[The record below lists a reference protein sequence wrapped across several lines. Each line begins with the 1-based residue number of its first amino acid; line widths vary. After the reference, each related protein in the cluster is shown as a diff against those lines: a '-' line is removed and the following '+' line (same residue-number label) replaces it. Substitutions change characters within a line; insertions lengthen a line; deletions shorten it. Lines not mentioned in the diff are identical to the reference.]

1 LRVRCLRESVRRER
15 RRRRR
20 RVDHLD
26 IGYIVTRMNRVTM
39 MDDDAVQIVTDGLSL
54 AVAILWL
61 LGLLFLLVV
70 FSRRG
75 GAGRVHW

>member
-1 LRVRCLRESVRRER
+1 LRVGCLRESVRRER

-54 AVAILWL
+54 AVAI
-61 LGLLFLLVV
+61 GLLFLLVV
-70 FSRRG
+70 FSR
-75 GAGRVHW
+75 